1 MLRTASA
8 PSEILRAA
16 IVADGRPGR
25 QLARQANV
33 PASCLCRFRSGKQH
47 LPSTSF
53 DRVAGVLG
61 YELRPQQRGHSI

>member
-1 MLRTASA
+1 MLRMAS

-33 PASCLCRFRSGKQH
+33 PASCLCRFRSGQRP
-47 LPSTSF
+47 LLGPAF
-53 DRVAGVLG
+53 DRVANVLG
-61 YELRPQQRGHSI
+61 YELRPLQRGRAI